1 MERDCHASQPRCF
14 QGRFVLGYNG
24 LRRLANCLR
33 WSASGVA
40 ALRVSELE
48 QRKEAMRCTR
58 PLLPLE
64 DRPYRAGQ
72 SPHWIKVKEPRAPR
86 YEARDGFFLML
97 VYCAKNC
104 ETIVEAEIIDLG
116 AGAGRIRCL
125 ECGGDGDW
133 SRFAPRHDAARNDV
147 PGLQGQRLSA
157 RKHLKRD
164 Q

>member
-1 MERDCHASQPRCF
+1 
-14 QGRFVLGYNG
+14 LGYNG
-24 LRRLANCLR
+24 LRRLANRLR
-33 WSASGVA
+33 WSASSVA

-48 QRKEAMRCTR
+48 QRKEAMRYTR

-86 YEARDGFFLML
+86 YEARDGVFLML

-133 SRFAPRHDAARNDV
+133 SRFAPDMMP
-147 PGLQGQRLSA
+147 PGMMCLDCKGSGYQLVSI
-157 RKHLKRD
+157 
-164 Q
+164 

>member
-1 MERDCHASQPRCF
+1 VAIEYASVQIVCKSARN
-14 QGRFVLGYNG
+14 LGTDKRG
-24 LRRLANCLR
+24 WKGTAMHRSLD
-33 WSASGVA
+33 VFKD
-40 ALRVSELE
+40 ALFWGII
-48 QRKEAMRCTR
+48 R

-133 SRFAPRHDAARNDV
+133 SRFAPDMMP
-147 PGLQGQRLSA
+147 PGMICLDCKGSGYQLVSI
-157 RKHLKRD
+157 
-164 Q
+164 